1 MDDSESKRFLDY
13 NYLSGE
19 GVPKDYKQAKEL
31 FTKAVEQGSL
41 PARIDLARVIF
52 HGWGTAVNPQEA
64 IDLLEP
70 CLNNGYGRAY
80 MILGEAFEEGLGLPQ
95 DYEKA
100 KEQYQQALHLGYAP
114 AQNALDRLDNKF

>member
-1 MDDSESKRFLDY
+1 MRFLAY